1 MYEWQVYAVFHK
13 DLSVEGIA
21 MAKGRRVSGK
31 HQRVSSESSGAAG
44 DHLAGRG
51 SPGESIYEN
60 LQLVF
65 LAKSFNPNRREF
77 RVPE

>member
-1 MYEWQVYAVFHK
+1 MHVDIHRDILVTVNYKGDVHK
-13 DLSVEGIA
+13 GLGND
-21 MAKGRRVSGK
+21 RRVS
-31 HQRVSSESSGAAG
+31 STSPGAVG

>member
-1 MYEWQVYAVFHK
+1 MYVVIHK
-13 DLSVEGIA
+13 DLSVVGIA
-21 MAKGRRVSGK
+21 MAKGTRVSGK

>member
-1 MYEWQVYAVFHK
+1 MV
-13 DLSVEGIA
+13 GIA
-21 MAKGRRVSGK
+21 TAKGTRVSGK

-65 LAKSFNPNRREF
+65 LAKSFNPDRREF

>member
-1 MYEWQVYAVFHK
+1 
-13 DLSVEGIA
+13 
-21 MAKGRRVSGK
+21 MAKGTRVSGK
-31 HQRVSSESSGAAG
+31 HQRVSSDSSGAAG

-65 LAKSFNPNRREF
+65 LAKSFNPNRGDI
-77 RVPE
+77 RVPEYRSRNKRS